1 MNIKDEIKY
10 AGLGIKRKIDKILL
24 KPTTKRNL
32 YMEKLGLKRYQYGTN
47 FCYGLDKRSR
57 KWKKERKYFGF
68 DDRETWNLNHMFIEW
83 LYCHLKMYN
92 KVNIIDTTF
101 YKFEWQGKEI
111 TQQEA
116 IDLLIKACRKY
127 LKDVDEDHPEY
138 FKEVC
143 DLMPLWG
150 MILPHMWW

>member
-1 MNIKDEIKY
+1 
-10 AGLGIKRKIDKILL
+10 
-24 KPTTKRNL
+24 
-32 YMEKLGLKRYQYGTN
+32 
-47 FCYGLDKRSR
+47 
-57 KWKKERKYFGF
+57 
-68 DDRETWNLNHMFIEW
+68 MFIEW

-138 FKEVC
+138 FKDVMNQISEGK
-143 DLMPLWG
+143 DKITASKYNG
-150 MILPHMWW
+150 TID